1 MRILVVKIPMSF
13 FSYTFLDTVFW
24 FLFLHTCIS
33 CSIKYVRQFGT
44 NLKVFHE
51 IFSSMCNVLHT
62 IRFQWNSSHSK
73 VSQSCSA
80 SEHSCAK
87 TKWKKCLRIHTAV
100 CPVSCLKRS
109 IQVCIDHW
117 VYIFWKWIIC
127 ISVSFSW
134 YILESFPYTLRKK
147 VLQSTFFGASDC
159 HK

>member
-51 IFSSMCNVLHT
+51 IFSSMCNVFAPYIFSEAHPILK
-62 IRFQWNSSHSK
+62 FQSHS
-73 VSQSCSA
+73 SA
-80 SEHSCAK
+80 CEHSCTK

-100 CPVSCLKRS
+100 CPVSCLKRT
-109 IQVCIDHW
+109 IQGCMDHW

-134 YILESFPYTLRKK
+134 YIL
-147 VLQSTFFGASDC
+147 
-159 HK
+159 